1 MKRILDW
8 ILFIFTFDGK
18 ISDEAKEAGIL
29 HTEY

>member
-8 ILFIFTFDGK
+8 ILFIFTFSGK
-18 ISDEAKEAGIL
+18 IADEAKEAGIL